1 MTAFLS
7 SVFGVLEILILI
19 AIGYILTAVGWL
31 DDRSSRIIAKVV
43 TQVALPA
50 YMIVTI
56 TSDFTAKQL
65 LTILPDLRFPLLS
78 MAILFGLSF
87 GVCRALAVPK
97 GRRGLFKSMFF
108 NSNTVF
114 IGLPVNM
121 ALFGPKSLPYLLVY
135 YMANTTIFW
144 TIGVYLIQA
153 DGPKPAHFDL
163 TKMLGKVFSPPLLGF
178 IMGLILVLLRIKLP
192 DFLVSDLT
200 YVGNL
205 TIPGSM
211 FFIGI
216 CMRQAG
222 LHNIRFNK
230 ELLGVF
236 AGRFVIAPIIMYLL
250 VFAAPVPLLMKQV
263 FLLQSAMP
271 VMTNAPVV
279 AKLYGADASNASIT
293 VSATTMFAMV
303 VIPVV
308 MLVVNTLH

>member
-7 SVFGVLEILILI
+7 SIFGVFEILILI
-19 AIGYILTAVGWL
+19 AIGYGLTAAGWF
-31 DDRSSRIIAKVV
+31 DDRSSRLIAKVV
-43 TQVALPA
+43 TQIALPA

-56 TSDFTAKQL
+56 TGKFTAHQL
-65 LTILPDLRFPLLS
+65 LTLLPDLRFPVLS

-121 ALFGPKSLPYLLVY
+121 ALFGPKSLPYVLVY

-153 DGPKPAHFDL
+153 DGPKPAHLDF
-163 TKMLGKVFSPPLLGF
+163 KQVLGKVFSPPLLGF
-178 IMGLILVLLRIKLP
+178 IVGVIFVLLHIQLP
-192 DFLVSDLT
+192 DFLMSDLT
-200 YVGNL
+200 YVGDL

-216 CMRQAG
+216 AVHQAG
-222 LHNIRFNK
+222 LKNIRFDR
-230 ELLGVF
+230 ELLGIF
-236 AGRFVIAPIIMYLL
+236 AGRFVIAPVVMYLL
-250 VFAAPVPLLMKQV
+250 VFAAPVPTIMKQV

-279 AKLYGADASNASIT
+279 AKLYGADASTASIT
-293 VSATTMFAMV
+293 VSATTLFSMV
-303 VIPVV
+303 AIPLV
-308 MLVVNTLH
+308 MLVVQTL